1 MAKREPSYT
10 VGGNVNWRSHCGK
23 QYGGS
28 LRKLKTESAYD
39 PAIPLC
45 TASVEK
51 KTVTWAVGQ
60 EKGNVLD
67 GNKRVTGP

>member
-1 MAKREPSYT
+1 MASLWNLKDDINEPIYE
-10 VGGNVNWRSHCGK
+10 
-23 QYGGS
+23 
-28 LRKLKTESAYD
+28 TESAYD

-45 TASVEK
+45 TASIEK
-51 KTVTWAVGQ
+51 KTVTWAVRQ